1 MSDTPEPTQADSNAN
16 ANQAADT
23 ADQANVPGTDAHAE
37 APAEPITP
45 AQAALTQLFAA
56 HGLPGEDYN
65 GWLLPHRQPPG
76 VMANWAASSHGNG
89 LIGTLSVV
97 VRMTDRREIVENFA
111 GIGEG
116 EAGMQDGFSSF
127 ADGDLHV
134 LLAGLWNLPGDAANP
149 SVPKVWTCQG
159 GRSYQA
165 FVGPWLLRN
174 DAPLPE
180 GLDAQ
185 IQACIEAEPLDQD
198 LHWFRVFVSQFD
210 GRIALETLKDNE
222 LWEAG
227 KTLSELPWAQREA
240 FYSARQFLL
249 LQRMD

>member
-1 MSDTPEPTQADSNAN
+1 MPDTPSPNAN
-16 ANQAADT
+16 VNPEADAVSSTDNPT
-23 ADQANVPGTDAHAE
+23 ATDNDAHASS
-37 APAEPITP
+37 TTSP

-56 HGLPGEDYN
+56 HGMPGDDYN
-65 GWLLPHRQPPG
+65 GWLLPNRQPPG
-76 VMANWAASSHGNG
+76 VMANWVASSHGHG

-97 VRMTDRREIVENFA
+97 VRMTDRREIIENFA
-111 GIGEG
+111 GLGEG
-116 EAGMQDGFSSF
+116 DAGMHDAFKSF

-134 LLAGLWNLPGDAANP
+134 LLAGLWHLRGHADAA
-149 SVPKVWTCQG
+149 PKQWICQG
-159 GRSYQA
+159 GHTYQA